1 MRELFADGSLGPI
14 EKQKKSSRG
23 LPPRAATREYK
34 QCSRDE
40 LLQKI
45 EHFRAEMQLLHGK
58 RRYRDEEKKQGCFAL
73 PRSDKLKLRA
83 ARREL
88 QCLQRELKARSA
100 AEGEQVGPGGSVAEE
115 VASSAAG
122 ADVVFG
128 SSDDE
133 EDDDDDES
141 VDE

>member
-1 MRELFADGSLGPI
+1 VREVFADGSLGPI
-14 EKQKKSSRG
+14 EKRQKGPREV
-23 LPPRAATREYK
+23 PPPVTNSKYK
-34 QCSRDE
+34 QCSGDE

-45 EHFRAEMQLLHGK
+45 EHFRAEMQLVAGK
-58 RRYRDEEKKQGCFAL
+58 RRYRDEEKKQNPIAL
-73 PRSDKLKLRA
+73 KRSEKIKLRA

-88 QCLQRELKARSA
+88 QYLQRELKARSA
-100 AEGEQVGPGGSVAEE
+100 AEGEQVAPDGSVAEE
-115 VASSAAG
+115 LADSAAG